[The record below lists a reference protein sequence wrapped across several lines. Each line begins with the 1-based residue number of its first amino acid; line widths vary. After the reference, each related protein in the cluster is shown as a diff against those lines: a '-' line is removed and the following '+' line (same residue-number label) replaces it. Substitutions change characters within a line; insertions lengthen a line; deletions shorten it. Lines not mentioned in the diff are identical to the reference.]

1 MKTGSTAVFTAGFLQ
16 GAAFVLIPALGSILR
31 SHPYNLS
38 NGTYGL
44 LYFPEIIGAV
54 IAALAAG
61 SIHKRLAGRGLFRLG
76 VLSNAI
82 AMGLLVLAFFSTQE
96 FLVILLLAETF
107 LLGIGFG
114 LTNAA
119 INRAS
124 TLLFAGS
131 ATAAVTILNAVIGG
145 ATSISPMF
153 LHWSAAWL
161 TWVLWP
167 ALLLVLWL
175 CTWFLPQAQEPDQE
189 RELGGLRAWKVSMIP
204 FALAVLIYAICE
216 GSFGSW
222 ANILVSVDHHL
233 AKATGAAALSL
244 FWGGMTIA
252 RLAFGSLPDRWLS
265 RRWTYRVAPI
275 GMAACFLIIP
285 QLRSASELLLF
296 FALAGAACGIYYPYS
311 MAFGVARH
319 GEEGTQM
326 AGLMVGALMVGE
338 GIGSTGLGPLQSV
351 VSLDQIYSF
360 SALWA
365 IPLFWLAWRNSRS

>member
-1 MKTGSTAVFTAGFLQ
+1 MESFHDP
-16 GAAFVLIPALGSILR
+16 ICLGR
-31 SHPYNLS
+31 
-38 NGTYGL
+38 
-44 LYFPEIIGAV
+44 
-54 IAALAAG
+54 
-61 SIHKRLAGRGLFRLG
+61 
-76 VLSNAI
+76 
-82 AMGLLVLAFFSTQE
+82 
-96 FLVILLLAETF
+96 
-107 LLGIGFG
+107 
-114 LTNAA
+114 
-119 INRAS
+119 
-124 TLLFAGS
+124 
-131 ATAAVTILNAVIGG
+131 
-145 ATSISPMF
+145 
-153 LHWSAAWL
+153 
-161 TWVLWP
+161 
-167 ALLLVLWL
+167 
-175 CTWFLPQAQEPDQE
+175 
-189 RELGGLRAWKVSMIP
+189 
-204 FALAVLIYAICE
+204 LIYAICE